1 MESTNHGEGPVAASK
16 RRYIPLN
23 DVLPPLETLVVA
35 IEGSVDPDGVLG
47 DWANN
52 REKNTSFVAL
62 ANEYIVDEAITL
74 NPEAARLEDLLYR
87 KSLGVV
93 SKVRAARG
101 VNRKNALLRSTTITI
116 LNGETISAADLQS
129 ELNEV
134 TYMNEEADAF
144 IEGLQEEVQDLK
156 DALSEA
162 QDSQNNPGGKIDAV
176 SNRHARRK
184 IQEVSEHANKA
195 LEFLSTYGLVAESL
209 KVHTTSGKT
218 FYIPFSDDAAS
229 ENEDTVDLRVLY
241 ILDRYGVSDAFY
253 HELAMLFSELPRSRA
268 VKKARTDLNHT
279 MQLTRIPGHE
289 DAYRSFE
296 RSLCEQLSTMV
307 SMNVL
312 CTCILILACMQQIAQ
327 DATSFQPN
335 QKIKVRISGDG
346 AKFSRTSSFVLLS
359 YAILMPVGRYLSGIG
374 INLNVPVTQPETQ

>member
-35 IEGSVDPDGVLG
+35 IEGSVDPDGVCCLSIPNRVLG

-74 NPEAARLEDLLYR
+74 NPEAARLALEDLLYR

-144 IEGLQEEVQDLK
+144 IEGLQEEVQDLYK
-156 DALSEA
+156 RCVE
-162 QDSQNNPGGKIDAV
+162 
-176 SNRHARRK
+176 
-184 IQEVSEHANKA
+184 
-195 LEFLSTYGLVAESL
+195 
-209 KVHTTSGKT
+209 
-218 FYIPFSDDAAS
+218 
-229 ENEDTVDLRVLY
+229 
-241 ILDRYGVSDAFY
+241 
-253 HELAMLFSELPRSRA
+253 
-268 VKKARTDLNHT
+268 
-279 MQLTRIPGHE
+279 
-289 DAYRSFE
+289 
-296 RSLCEQLSTMV
+296 
-307 SMNVL
+307 
-312 CTCILILACMQQIAQ
+312 
-327 DATSFQPN
+327 
-335 QKIKVRISGDG
+335 
-346 AKFSRTSSFVLLS
+346 
-359 YAILMPVGRYLSGIG
+359 
-374 INLNVPVTQPETQ
+374 

>member
-35 IEGSVDPDGVLG
+35 IEGSVDPDGVCCLSIPNRVLG

-101 VNRKNALLRSTTITI
+101 VNRKNALLCSTTITI

-144 IEGLQEEVQDLK
+144 IEGLQEEVQDLYK
-156 DALSEA
+156 RCVE
-162 QDSQNNPGGKIDAV
+162 
-176 SNRHARRK
+176 
-184 IQEVSEHANKA
+184 
-195 LEFLSTYGLVAESL
+195 
-209 KVHTTSGKT
+209 
-218 FYIPFSDDAAS
+218 
-229 ENEDTVDLRVLY
+229 
-241 ILDRYGVSDAFY
+241 
-253 HELAMLFSELPRSRA
+253 
-268 VKKARTDLNHT
+268 
-279 MQLTRIPGHE
+279 
-289 DAYRSFE
+289 
-296 RSLCEQLSTMV
+296 
-307 SMNVL
+307 
-312 CTCILILACMQQIAQ
+312 
-327 DATSFQPN
+327 
-335 QKIKVRISGDG
+335 
-346 AKFSRTSSFVLLS
+346 
-359 YAILMPVGRYLSGIG
+359 
-374 INLNVPVTQPETQ
+374 

>member
-35 IEGSVDPDGVLG
+35 IEGSVDPDGVCCLSIPNRVLG

-62 ANEYIVDEAITL
+62 ANEYIEDEAITL

-134 TYMNEEADAF
+134 TYLNEEADAF

-162 QDSQNNPGGKIDAV
+162 QDSQNNPGGIRLMQSATGMHEEK
-176 SNRHARRK
+176 SKRCLNMQTRRW
-184 IQEVSEHANKA
+184 NFC
-195 LEFLSTYGLVAESL
+195 LLMGLL
-209 KVHTTSGKT
+209 Q
-218 FYIPFSDDAAS
+218 
-229 ENEDTVDLRVLY
+229 
-241 ILDRYGVSDAFY
+241 
-253 HELAMLFSELPRSRA
+253 SR
-268 VKKARTDLNHT
+268 
-279 MQLTRIPGHE
+279 
-289 DAYRSFE
+289 
-296 RSLCEQLSTMV
+296 
-307 SMNVL
+307 
-312 CTCILILACMQQIAQ
+312 
-327 DATSFQPN
+327 
-335 QKIKVRISGDG
+335 
-346 AKFSRTSSFVLLS
+346 
-359 YAILMPVGRYLSGIG
+359 
-374 INLNVPVTQPETQ
+374 